1 MSKFTLAIV
10 QLVSTSDIE
19 QNLARV
25 ERWVA
30 EAASGGAQLVLL
42 PENFALFESKRSLD
56 IGAAEADSE
65 GPIRRF
71 IAGLAKR
78 FGVWIIAGSLP
89 CAQRPD
95 GASINGR
102 VRSACWV
109 FDDSGD
115 TVARYDKIHLF
126 DVDVKDAY
134 GAYRESAI
142 FEPGEQVVVIDTPW
156 IRIGL
161 SICYD
166 LRFPELFRAMAEQG
180 AELVT
185 VPSAFTYVT
194 GEAHWETLLR
204 ARAIENQVFIAAAN
218 QGGRHSESRR
228 TYGHSMVIDPWGKV
242 VAGLEEGEGVILST
256 LDKAELQ
263 EVRTRMPV
271 LAHRKLK

>member
-1 MSKFTLAIV
+1 MSEFTLAIV

-25 ERWVA
+25 EHWVA
-30 EAASGGAQLVLL
+30 EAAGGGAQLVLL

-56 IGAAEADSE
+56 IGAAEAESE
-65 GPIRRF
+65 GPIRGF

-95 GASINGR
+95 GAPIDGR

-109 FDDSGD
+109 FDDSGA

-142 FEPGEQVVVIDTPW
+142 FEPGEKVVVIDTPW
-156 IRIGL
+156 IRVGL

-166 LRFPELFRAMAEQG
+166 LRFPELYRAMAEQG

-218 QGGRHSESRR
+218 QGGIHSESRR
-228 TYGHSMVIDPWGKV
+228 TYGYSMVIDPWGKV
-242 VAGLEEGEGVILST
+242 MAGLEEGEGVILST
-256 LDKAELQ
+256 LNKAELQ
-263 EVRTRMPV
+263 EVRARMPV
-271 LAHRKLK
+271 LAHRRLK

>member
-1 MSKFTLAIV
+1 MSEFTLAIV

-19 QNLARV
+19 HNLARV
-25 ERWVA
+25 EHWVA
-30 EAASGGAQLVLL
+30 EAANGGAQLVLL

-56 IGAAEADSE
+56 IGAAEADAE

-71 IAGLAKR
+71 LAGLARR

-95 GASINGR
+95 GASIDGR

-109 FDDSGD
+109 FDDSGA

-142 FEPGEQVVVIDTPW
+142 FEPGEQVVVIATPW

-180 AELVT
+180 AELMT

-204 ARAIENQVFIAAAN
+204 ARAIENQVYIAAAN
-218 QGGRHSESRR
+218 QGGCHSESRR

-242 VAGLEEGEGVILST
+242 VACLEEGEGVILST
-256 LDKAELQ
+256 LDKAKLQ
-263 EVRTRMPV
+263 DVRTSMPV
-271 LAHRKLK
+271 LAHRRLK